1 MRPFLL
7 KADTCQVLLIDMQ
20 EKLFPVIRE
29 ADALQKQAQFL
40 LSSCSTL
47 KVPVRYTE
55 HYPKGLGGTLPDL
68 LSCMPEGS
76 SRFEKIHFSC
86 WAEPG
91 FHTFFHREGRS
102 QVVLAGIEAHICVY
116 STAMQLLDVGY
127 DVVVA
132 SDAVGSRAP
141 AHRDA
146 ALDTLRQ
153 AGAAVLPV
161 ESVVYQLLEKAGTPA
176 FKQVLAT
183 LK

>member
-7 KADTCQVLLIDMQ
+7 KADACQILLIDMQ
-20 EKLFPVIRE
+20 EKLFPVIHDRN
-29 ADALQKQAQFL
+29 ALLKQTGFL
-40 LSSCSTL
+40 LSSCAIL
-47 KVPVRYTE
+47 GIPVRFTE
-55 HYPKGLGGTLPDL
+55 HYPKGLGGTIPEL

-91 FHTFFHREGRS
+91 FNTFFHRGGRS

-116 STAMQLLDVGY
+116 STAMELLDVGY

-132 SDAVGSRAP
+132 ADAVGSRIP
-141 AHRDA
+141 DHRDT

-161 ESVVYQLLEKAGTPA
+161 ESVVYQLLQRAGTPA
-176 FKQVLAT
+176 FKQVLAA

>member
-1 MRPFLL
+1 LKPFLL

-20 EKLFPVIRE
+20 EKLFPVIH
-29 ADALQKQAQFL
+29 DCNALLGQARFL
-40 LSSCSTL
+40 ISSCGILGT
-47 KVPVRYTE
+47 PVRFTE
-55 HYPKGLGGTLPDL
+55 HYPKGLGGTIPEL

-91 FHTFFHREGRS
+91 FNAFFHREGRS

-116 STAMQLLDVGY
+116 STAMELLDVGY

-132 SDAVGSRAP
+132 ADAVGSRAP
-141 AHRDA
+141 EHRDT
-146 ALDTLRQ
+146 ALETLRQ

-161 ESVVYQLLEKAGTPA
+161 ESVVYQLLQRAGTPA
-176 FKQVLAT
+176 FKQVLAA

>member
-1 MRPFLL
+1 LRPFLL
-7 KADTCQVLLIDMQ
+7 KADTCQVLLIDVQ
-20 EKLFPVIRE
+20 EKLFPVIHDG
-29 ADALQKQAQFL
+29 DALLKQARFL
-40 LSSCSTL
+40 LSSCSIL
-47 KVPVRYTE
+47 NVPVKYTE
-55 HYPKGLGGTLPDL
+55 HYPKGLGGTHPDL

-91 FHTFFHREGRS
+91 FNTFFHREGRS

-116 STAMQLLDVGY
+116 ATAMELLDVGY

-132 SDAVGSRAP
+132 ADAVGSRAP
-141 AHRDA
+141 AHREA

-176 FKQVLAT
+176 FKQVLAA